1 MTCAALSSRRVGW
14 HATVISRYT
23 HTSHVTPD
31 IRPSPHL
38 AHVDEGVLLHEPFV
52 IFILVGVVLAGGE
65 GDGGE
70 LGGRGG
76 LRGGG

>member
-1 MTCAALSSRRVGW
+1 MTCATLSSRRVGW
-14 HATVISRYT
+14 HAIVISR
-23 HTSHVTPD
+23 HTRHVTHD
-31 IRPSPHL
+31 SSPSPHL